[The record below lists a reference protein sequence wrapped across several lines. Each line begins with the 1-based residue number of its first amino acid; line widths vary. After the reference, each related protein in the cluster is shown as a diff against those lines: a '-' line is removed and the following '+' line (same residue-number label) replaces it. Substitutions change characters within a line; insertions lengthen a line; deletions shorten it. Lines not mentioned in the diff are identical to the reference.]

1 MISAA
6 SFWTSSLR
14 AHPWGG
20 AVTRILAAAIAA
32 VEPATAV
39 HRAVQR
45 QFSLLTVGAQR
56 YNLQRY
62 RRLFL
67 FSLGKAAVPMA
78 AALAELLGSD
88 LTDGLVIAKRLPER
102 LPQALASLTVLTGN
116 HPVPGEASL
125 QAGERALTFLSSLKD
140 SDLLFCLI
148 SGGGSALMTAPLPG
162 LSLDDLQ
169 TLNATLLACGAPI
182 QEINLLR
189 RHLDRLKGGGLVAQ
203 ANGATVVSL
212 ILSDVIGNPLEVI
225 ASGPTVPDPTSPAEA
240 WQVISR
246 YHLQGRLPASILS
259 ALQTPWPKRADFGR
273 VQNIIIGDNR
283 TACQAALRQAEE
295 EGFQAYFLGADFQG
309 EARQVALELVEA
321 LYQSWLGEAP
331 FCLVGGGETTVTLQ
345 GGGRGGRNTELALA
359 AVPAL
364 AARPGALLISLATD
378 GEDGPTDAAGAV
390 VTSETWQRAQA
401 LGLDPQAYLARNDS
415 YSFFAALDD
424 LLQPGPTGTNV
435 NDLFL
440 LLRS

>member
-1 MISAA
+1 MISAD

-20 AVTRILAAAIAA
+20 AITRILAAAIAA

-39 HRAVQR
+39 HRTVQR
-45 QFSLLTVGAQR
+45 QASLLTIGAQR
-56 YNLQRY
+56 YDLRRY
-62 RRLFL
+62 RRIFL
-67 FSLGKAAVPMA
+67 FGLGKAAVPMS
-78 AALAELLGSD
+78 AALAELLGPD
-88 LTDGLVIAKRLPER
+88 LTDGLVIAKHLPEH
-102 LPQALASLTVLTGN
+102 LPAALASLSVLTGE

-125 QAGERALTFLSSLKD
+125 QAGERALAFLSALGKD
-140 SDLLFCLI
+140 DLLFCLI

-162 LSLDDLQ
+162 VSLHDLQ
-169 TLNATLLACGAPI
+169 TLTATLLACGAPI

-225 ASGPTVPDPTSPAEA
+225 ASGPTVRDPTSPAEA
-240 WQVISR
+240 WQVIAR
-246 YHLQGRLPASILS
+246 YRLESRLPASILN
-259 ALQTPWPKRADFGR
+259 ALRTPWPKQADFAQ
-273 VQNIIIGDNR
+273 VQNVIIGDNHF
-283 TACQAALRQAEE
+283 ACQAALRQAEE
-295 EGFQAYFLGADFQG
+295 EGFRPHFLRADFQG
-309 EARQVALELVEA
+309 EARQVALQLVEA
-321 LYQSWLGEAP
+321 LRQVQPGERP
-331 FCLVGGGETTVTLQ
+331 VCLIGGGETTVTLR
-345 GGGRGGRNTELALA
+345 GEGRGGRNTELALA

-364 AARPGALLISLATD
+364 AARPEALLISLATD

-390 VTSETWQRAQA
+390 VTGATWQRARS

-424 LLQPGPTGTNV
+424 LLRPGPTGTNV
-435 NDLFL
+435 NDLFFL
-440 LLRS
+440 FAG